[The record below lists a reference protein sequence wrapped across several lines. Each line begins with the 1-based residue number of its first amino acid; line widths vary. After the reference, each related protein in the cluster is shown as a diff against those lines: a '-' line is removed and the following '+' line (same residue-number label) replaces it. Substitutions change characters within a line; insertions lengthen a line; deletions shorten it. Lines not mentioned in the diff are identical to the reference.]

1 MQEHR
6 ISKKLINIIYS
17 FGSKREMPLHEPEI
31 NSKDNIQ
38 VLKCLKSS
46 YVSTASIYTVQFE
59 KKLKKYLKCKHV
71 IATVNGTSALQLA
84 IKTLKIPEG
93 SEIFIPN
100 LNYIASSNATLYN
113 KCIPH
118 FIDTDIN
125 NLGID
130 FEKLEK
136 YINRNFI
143 FKRKL
148 INKKTKR
155 TVEAI
160 IPTHIFGN
168 SVDIKKLLILK
179 KKYNL
184 KVIED
189 ASESLGSFYKKKHLG
204 TFGDIG
210 VLSFNGNKII
220 TTGGGG
226 AIITNHKYLHEKA
239 LELSKISR
247 KQNNDWTYDYK
258 NLGFNYRMPGLNAS
272 LGISQ
277 LKKLNYILK
286 KKEKIFFLYEKKISS
301 DLDFRLIK
309 PIKNSTSNHWLN
321 SIIIDKCNF
330 KLRNRILKEINKRK
344 ISIRP
349 VWKLMNTIN
358 HLSKYPSMDLQN
370 SISIEKKIIS
380 LPSSP
385 NLL

>member
-1 MQEHR
+1 MKEHI
-6 ISKKLINIIYS
+6 ISEKLINIIKS
-17 FGSKREMPLHEPEI
+17 FGLKKEMPLHEPEI
-31 NSKDNIQ
+31 DTKDRIQ

-46 YVSTASIYTVQFE
+46 YVSTASIYTVNFE

-71 IATVNGTSALQLA
+71 VATINGTSALQLA
-84 IKTLKIPEG
+84 IKALKIPKE

-113 KCIPH
+113 RCIPH
-118 FIDTDIN
+118 FIDADIN

-143 FKRKL
+143 FKNKL

-226 AIITNHKYLHEKA
+226 AIITNHKYLYDKA
-239 LELSKISR
+239 LRLSKISR
-247 KQNNDWTYDYK
+247 KQNNDWTYDYE

-277 LKKLNYILK
+277 LKKLNYFLK
-286 KKEKIFFLYEKKISS
+286 KKEKIFYHYQKKISPE
-301 DLDFRLIK
+301 LDFKLIK
-309 PIKNSTSNHWLN
+309 PIKNSKSNHWLN
-321 SIIIDKCNF
+321 SIIINKCNL

-344 ISIRP
+344 IAIRP
-349 VWKLMNTIN
+349 VWKLMNRIN
-358 HLSKYPSMDLQN
+358 YLSMYPCMDLKN
-370 SISIEKKIIS
+370 SINIEKKIIS